1 MSGDLPFGMP
11 ARVPGGAWVHQVP
24 EPAARRHDEDDLLA
38 AVMKFLDWTLPP
50 DAIAHHSPGEGK
62 RTKAAQATLRRSGY
76 KAGWP
81 DVLVIFRGRAL
92 LIELKT
98 PVGRVSMAQR
108 AMHKRLV
115 YAGADMMVC
124 RSVLDVQNSLL
135 EAGIPLKGTVSA

>member
-1 MSGDLPFGMP
+1 MNGDLPFGMP
-11 ARVPGGAWVHQVP
+11 SRVPGGAWTLRVP
-24 EPAARRHDEDDLLA
+24 EPAPRQYPEAELQA
-38 AVMKFLDWTLPP
+38 AVMKYLDLALPP

-81 DVLVIFRGRAL
+81 DVLVIFRGKAF

-115 YAGADMMVC
+115 YAGAEVMVC
-124 RSVLDVQNSLL
+124 RNLDEVYAALK
-135 EAGIPLKGTVSA
+135 EACVPLRAMPT